1 VSGGA
6 DRWHAGE
13 AAHRVRLLR
22 ADGADDRRLV
32 DVCPRRSGTV
42 GWQGFNGRRWRTSCP
57 VSGRRHRGAET
68 MRDVGAIT
76 SPEADPGRYESGETN
91 PDEDLA
97 GDPAEADNE

>member
-1 VSGGA
+1 
-6 DRWHAGE
+6 
-13 AAHRVRLLR
+13 
-22 ADGADDRRLV
+22 
-32 DVCPRRSGTV
+32 
-42 GWQGFNGRRWRTSCP
+42 
-57 VSGRRHRGAET
+57 